1 MKPTRVALVALFSI
15 IPAMAFAQGAQRS
28 AIASSDVL
36 SQISMFSYQ
45 AGKGSDLLFRG
56 TPIAATAEGKASV
69 EFDDGNARI
78 AVKVKDLPRPASLG
92 PYTTYVL
99 WALTPDGRAA
109 SQGVI
114 AGAEGGKGDLK
125 TQYGASQFALIIT
138 AEPHFAVTA
147 PSDMI
152 VLYNVADKVKGQETK
167 VTTLT
172 ERSDYS
178 KLAPIKVDEKTN
190 PAALVQARYAVEI
203 AAAAG
208 AEQYAAQPYGAAQQK
223 LKAAETA
230 LTAKSS
236 SQRKTMPSLARE
248 AVTAGEDARRSAMV
262 GKAAADETAKSQ
274 AAAAAAGAA
283 AAKAA
288 TAEQAAKSA
297 AAARADLVR
306 RLNSV
311 LPTRE
316 TDRGLV
322 SEIGGVQFA
331 TGTADLGAP
340 ARESL
345 ARFSGIVASYPD
357 LKFKIEGHTDSTGT
371 DATNNE
377 LSLKRSI
384 TVRDYLIGQHIAAS
398 AIDAQGLGSAQP
410 VADNETADGRA
421 RNRRVEIVISGGLLA
436 AN

>member
-1 MKPTRVALVALFSI
+1 
-15 IPAMAFAQGAQRS
+15 
-28 AIASSDVL
+28 
-36 SQISMFSYQ
+36 
-45 AGKGSDLLFRG
+45 
-56 TPIAATAEGKASV
+56 
-69 EFDDGNARI
+69 
-78 AVKVKDLPRPASLG
+78 
-92 PYTTYVL
+92 
-99 WALTPDGRAA
+99 
-109 SQGVI
+109 
-114 AGAEGGKGDLK
+114 
-125 TQYGASQFALIIT
+125 
-138 AEPHFAVTA
+138 
-147 PSDMI
+147 
-152 VLYNVADKVKGQETK
+152 
-167 VTTLT
+167 
-172 ERSDYS
+172 
-178 KLAPIKVDEKTN
+178 
-190 PAALVQARYAVEI
+190 
-203 AAAAG
+203 
-208 AEQYAAQPYGAAQQK
+208 
-223 LKAAETA
+223 
-230 LTAKSS
+230 
-236 SQRKTMPSLARE
+236 MPSLARE
-248 AVTAGEDARRSAMV
+248 AVTAGEDARRAAMV